1 VWGHGTPGSG
11 LSLTSIAEFHNDVS
25 KHRFL
30 DLIVT
35 LFSCN
40 SVALPLFPN
49 VTDFFFFENDSENK
63 EKYQIENLLCSSSV
77 SNPSFLGERD
87 LLFLF

>member
-1 VWGHGTPGSG
+1 MWGHGTPGSG

-49 VTDFFFFENDSENK
+49 VTDFFFLKMTQKTKKNTK
-63 EKYQIENLLCSSSV
+63 
-77 SNPSFLGERD
+77 
-87 LLFLF
+87 